1 MNKMRIIDVLQPD
14 KKTSKWIVDNYKN
27 GLLVVD
33 NSFQRNYVWLEKHQ
47 ISLIETILLGY
58 AIPEIYLWV
67 IDTDPITGET
77 KYSIVDG
84 QQRIGAVFN
93 FIDGKFRLRR
103 AHLSNKEADYVG
115 KAFNDLSDDEKR
127 LIWSY
132 AFTIRQLPQE
142 VSREEIVKMFLRLN
156 STDKSLNP
164 QELRN
169 AEFNGEFLDNAQNIA
184 QLDFWKKNKIFN
196 IDSIRRMKDIEFIS
210 SLLIFLRNGIESE
223 TTQKTIN
230 KMYDLFNEKY
240 DEKEEDF
247 NTVVSIL
254 NKIQE
259 VIDYDPNT
267 LKVLSKTT
275 HFYTLF
281 TLTYLIVS
289 KDTSFSDEQ
298 KNLISEFYKKYHE
311 GSVETNIDEYRNN
324 SKDSTN
330 SKQSRMARLKA
341 LRSYVGI

>member
-1 MNKMRIIDVLQPD
+1 MRIIDVLQPD

-67 IDTDPITGET
+67 IDTNPATGET

-84 QQRIGAVFN
+84 QQRIGAIFN
-93 FIDGKFRLRR
+93 FIDGKFKLRR
-103 AHLSNKEADYVG
+103 AHLSNRNADYVG

-132 AFTIRQLPQE
+132 SFTIRQLPQE

-169 AEFNGEFLDNAQNIA
+169 AEFNGEFLNNAQNIA
-184 QLDFWKKNKIFN
+184 KLDFWKKNKIFN

-240 DEKEEDF
+240 EEKETDYH
-247 NTVVSIL
+247 TVVSIL
-254 NKIQE
+254 NEIQGI
-259 VIDYDPNT
+259 IDYDPNT
-267 LKVLSKTT
+267 LKALSKTT
-275 HFYTLF
+275 HLYTLF
-281 TLTYLIVS
+281 TLTYLIILKKNS
-289 KDTSFSDEQ
+289 YTDKQ
-298 KNLISEFYKKYHE
+298 KELLAQFYKKYID
-311 GSVETNIDEYRNN
+311 GSEEEEIVIYRNN
-324 SKDSTN
+324 SKSGTT
-330 SKQSRMARLKA
+330 SKESRMTRLKV
-341 LRSYVGI
+341 LREYIDI

>member
-27 GLLVVD
+27 ELLVVD

-58 AIPEIYLWV
+58 AIPELYLWV

-103 AHLSNKEADYVG
+103 AYLSNKDADYVG
-115 KAFNDLSDDEKR
+115 KTFSDLSDDEKR

-132 AFTIRQLPQE
+132 SFTIRQLPQE

-184 QLDFWKKNKIFN
+184 KLDFWKKNKIFN

-240 DEKEEDF
+240 DEKESDF
-247 NTVVSIL
+247 NTIVSIL
-254 NKIQE
+254 NTIQD

-289 KDTSFSDEQ
+289 KNASFTDEQ
-298 KNLISEFYKKYHE
+298 KERISDFYKKYHE
-311 GSVETNIDEYRNN
+311 GSDETNIDYYRNN

>member
-1 MNKMRIIDVLQPD
+1 MRIIDVLQPD
-14 KKTSKWIVDNYKN
+14 KKTSKWIVDNYKKE
-27 GLLVVD
+27 LLVVD

-67 IDTDPITGET
+67 IDTDPSTGET

-103 AHLSNKEADYVG
+103 SHLSDKNANYVG
-115 KAFNDLSDDEKR
+115 KSFNDLSDDEKR

-132 AFTIRQLPQE
+132 SFTIRQLPQE

-169 AEFNGEFLDNAQNIA
+169 AEFNGEFLNNAQRIA
-184 QLDFWKKNKIFN
+184 NLDFWKKNKIFSTDN
-196 IDSIRRMKDIEFIS
+196 IRRMKDIEFVS

-230 KMYDLFNEKY
+230 KMYDLFNDKYQEKDSDY
-240 DEKEEDF
+240 
-247 NTVVSIL
+247 NIVISIL
-254 NKIQE
+254 EEIQTI
-259 VIDYDPNT
+259 IDYDPNT
-267 LKVLSKTT
+267 LKAISKTT

-281 TLTYLIVS
+281 TLTYFLIS
-289 KDTSFSDEQ
+289 QQKHFSDSQ
-298 KNLISEFYKKYHE
+298 KQLISEFYQKYLI
-311 GSVETNIDEYRNN
+311 GDDETPIDEYRNS
-324 SKDSTN
+324 SKEGTN
-330 SKQSRMARLKA
+330 SKQSRIARLKA
-341 LRSYVGI
+341 LRSYLEI

>member
-1 MNKMRIIDVLQPD
+1 MRIIDLLQPD
-14 KKTSKWIVDNYKN
+14 KKDSKWIVDNYKKQ
-27 GLLVVD
+27 LLVVD

-67 IDTDPITGET
+67 VDTDPLTGET

-93 FIDGKFRLRR
+93 YIDGKFRLRR
-103 AHLSNKEADYVG
+103 AYLSDKNADYVG
-115 KAFNDLSDDEKR
+115 KTFKDLSDDQKR

-132 AFTIRQLPQE
+132 SFTIRRLPQE
-142 VSREEIVKMFLRLN
+142 VSRDEIVKMFLRLN

-169 AEFNGEFLDNAQNIA
+169 AEFNGEFLNNAQRIA
-184 QLDFWKKNKIFN
+184 DLDFWKRNKIFSADN
-196 IDSIRRMKDIEFIS
+196 IRRMKDIEFIS

-230 KMYDLFNEKY
+230 KMYDLFNEEY
-240 DEKEEDF
+240 TEKETDYKMI
-247 NTVVSIL
+247 VSIL
-254 NKIQE
+254 NEIQAI
-259 VIDYDPNT
+259 IDYDPNT
-267 LKVLSKTT
+267 LKALSKTT

-281 TLTYLIVS
+281 TLSYLIIS
-289 KDTSFSDEQ
+289 QQNKFTDSQ
-298 KNLISEFYKKYHE
+298 KQLLSQFYQKYLE
-311 GSVETNIDEYRNN
+311 GSGETNIEEYRNF
-324 SKDSTN
+324 SKEATN
-330 SKQSRMARLKA
+330 SKQSRIARLKA
-341 LRSYVGI
+341 LRSYLGI